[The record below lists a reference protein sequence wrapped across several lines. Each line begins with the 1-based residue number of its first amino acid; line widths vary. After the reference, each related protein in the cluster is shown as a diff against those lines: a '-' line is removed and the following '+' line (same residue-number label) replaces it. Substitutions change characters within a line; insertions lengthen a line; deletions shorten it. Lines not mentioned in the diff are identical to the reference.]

1 MNIICFLTVKPC
13 ILTLKFCEQL
23 QNESN
28 YNVRVFVDDND
39 YRIPDI
45 FNGNIEII
53 KINNKTCEDKGYK
66 STVMWLDNK
75 ACSRDKALYYL
86 NINDIEYDNVWLI
99 EEDVFIPNIE
109 TISNIDIKYP
119 NGDLLSRHHSIV
131 NTYQDTRK
139 YIIPYLKK
147 KKIKAPYAQSMISAI
162 RCSKKLVKI
171 IGKHAE
177 INNDLF
183 LDEALFN
190 TLALQNN
197 LDVLTIKELNSI
209 KYKKKWTIKDI
220 KQIGINN
227 LYHRIKDIQK
237 HYSYRKELE
246 NQNNIEKQSNYKYL
260 LKNKS
265 KMFLGKKYSSITILL
280 IILYFNL

>member
-13 ILTLKFCEQL
+13 ILTLNYFEQL

-39 YRIPDI
+39 YIIPGD

-53 KINNKTCEDKGYK
+53 KINNKICEDSGYK
-66 STVMWLDNK
+66 STVMWFDNK

-86 NINDIEYDNVWLI
+86 NINDIEYDNVWFI

-109 TISNIDIKYP
+109 TISNIDKKYP
-119 NGDLLSRHHSIV
+119 HGDLLSRHHTIV
-131 NTYQDTRK
+131 NTHKDRQK
-139 YIIPYLKK
+139 YIIPYLKNT
-147 KKIKAPYAQSMISAI
+147 KIETPYAQSMISAI

-171 IGKHAE
+171 IGKYAE

-190 TLALQNN
+190 TLSLKNN
-197 LDVLTIKELNSI
+197 LEVVTIQELNTI
-209 KYKKKWTIKDI
+209 RYKKIWGIKDI
-220 KQIGINN
+220 QNIGTNN
-227 LYHRIKDIQK
+227 LYHRIKNIEK
-237 HYSYRKELE
+237 HYSYRKQLE
-246 NQNNIEKQSNYKYL
+246 EYNEVKQSNLKSGSEKQSK
-260 LKNKS
+260 KN
-265 KMFLGKKYSSITILL
+265 LGKEYIII
-280 IILYFNL
+280 IILFIFYFNL